1 MAQGINP
8 ISALGGKGLSGA
20 AVPRK
25 VGGASFKEILGRSI
39 AEVND
44 LQIDAETAINNLAV
58 GKTRNITE
66 VMAAVEKADLAF
78 RNLMAVRNKIVA
90 AYKDIEQLRI

>member
-1 MAQGINP
+1 MAHGINP
-8 ISALGGKGLSGA
+8 ISALGAKGLSGA
-20 AVPRK
+20 AGRQK

-39 AEVND
+39 AKVND

-58 GKTRNITE
+58 GKTKNITE
-66 VMAAVEKADLAF
+66 VMVAVEKADLAF
-78 RNLMAVRNKIVA
+78 RNLMAVRNKIIA

>member
-20 AVPRK
+20 AGPQK
-25 VGGASFKEILGRSI
+25 VSGASFKEILGKSI

-58 GKTRNITE
+58 GKTRNVTE

-78 RNLMAVRNKIVA
+78 RNLMAVRNKIIA